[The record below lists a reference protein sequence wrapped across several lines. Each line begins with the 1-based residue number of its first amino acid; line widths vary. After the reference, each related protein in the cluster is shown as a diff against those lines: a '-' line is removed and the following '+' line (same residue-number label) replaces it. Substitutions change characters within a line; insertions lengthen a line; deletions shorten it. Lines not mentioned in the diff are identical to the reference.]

1 MLLFLILCSQTCSM
15 ANADASEVV
24 LEKELP
30 SSFLSQ
36 VKVSLLQTD
45 HTCTVRTVIQTR
57 MHQFIKNRITKNER
71 ANWQENYEASKYLQE
86 LEVSFQAYS
95 KDWESTDFLQIDF
108 ISSLQGGEIKIFLN
122 DNLLS
127 SWSPSSYYL
136 QKNQEYIILDIF
148 DEDAVKVLKNCRLN
162 LKPQENE
169 L

>member
-1 MLLFLILCSQTCSM
+1 
-15 ANADASEVV
+15 
-24 LEKELP
+24 
-30 SSFLSQ
+30 
-36 VKVSLLQTD
+36 
-45 HTCTVRTVIQTR
+45 

-71 ANWQENYEASKYLQE
+71 VNWQENYEASKYLQE

-127 SWSPSSYYL
+127 SWSPSSSYL
-136 QKNQEYIILDIF
+136 KKNQEYIILDIF